1 MSCVIAEIGGLQC
14 APFGTVGLRTAV
26 YPLCF
31 TLCGVGCHLLP
42 GLSPICGRLYHSSGS
57 NVILSN

>member
-1 MSCVIAEIGGLQC
+1 MSCLIAEIGGSQC
-14 APFGTVGLRTAV
+14 APLGTAGLRTTV

-31 TLCGVGCHLLP
+31 TLCCVGCHLLP

-57 NVILSN
+57 NIIL